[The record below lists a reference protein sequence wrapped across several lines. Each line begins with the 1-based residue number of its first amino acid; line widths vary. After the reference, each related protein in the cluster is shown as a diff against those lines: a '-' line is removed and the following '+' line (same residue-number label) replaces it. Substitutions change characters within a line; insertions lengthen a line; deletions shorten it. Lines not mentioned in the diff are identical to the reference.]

1 MLLKI
6 HDILSIQVFHN
17 KLMCLTSVRSET
29 PIPFF
34 VKKKNLSTVY
44 LHIVY
49 SYVHFTVKILNI
61 YIYIYI
67 LYWNYSPGVWVGG
80 RQEPP
85 TNVGEH
91 GSESD
96 GLSPPHSHPPGPLLL
111 TGHGWLFCQ
120 LWTLKKKYTRHKGLL
135 SGLNEFIGINC
146 CEVI

>member
-34 VKKKNLSTVY
+34 VKKKICPLYIYILFIAMFISLSKYWT
-44 LHIVY
+44 
-49 SYVHFTVKILNI
+49 